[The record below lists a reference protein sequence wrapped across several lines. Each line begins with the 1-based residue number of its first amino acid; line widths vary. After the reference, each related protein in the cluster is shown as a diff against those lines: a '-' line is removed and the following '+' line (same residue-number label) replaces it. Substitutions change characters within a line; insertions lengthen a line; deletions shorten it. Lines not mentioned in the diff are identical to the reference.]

1 MSSVAEQT
9 RPPNPWP
16 ALSWNFHDRFTLRQ
30 QSELRSRSGVRWLHA
45 FDQTKMNTVR
55 KILLVPIY
63 ISVAVLAVCAYLGP
77 RALSVDYPAPYSK
90 KAVEWHAAAMKS
102 NDPEILRDHADKLW
116 VALNDSDKTVG
127 TFVKATRS
135 GLIAASIASFALLV
149 FSVAAFIKAKG
160 KDRTIPSSK
169 SSQGSTADG

>member
-1 MSSVAEQT
+1 
-9 RPPNPWP
+9 
-16 ALSWNFHDRFTLRQ
+16 
-30 QSELRSRSGVRWLHA
+30 
-45 FDQTKMNTVR
+45 MNTVR

-102 NDPEILRDHADKLW
+102 NEPASLRDHADKLW

-127 TFVKATRS
+127 TFIEATRS

-169 SSQGSTADG
+169 SSQGSTVDG

>member
-1 MSSVAEQT
+1 
-9 RPPNPWP
+9 
-16 ALSWNFHDRFTLRQ
+16 
-30 QSELRSRSGVRWLHA
+30 
-45 FDQTKMNTVR
+45 MNTVR

-102 NDPEILRDHADKLW
+102 NDPAGLRDHADKLW

-127 TFVKATRS
+127 TFIKATSS
-135 GLIAASIASFALLV
+135 GLIAATIASFALLV

-160 KDRTIPSSK
+160 KNRTMPSSK
-169 SSQGSTADG
+169 

>member
-1 MSSVAEQT
+1 MAIGMRSIYGRTFPRPCHVCRDYGDRT
-9 RPPNPWP
+9 RRWTQRANARESPP
-16 ALSWNFHDRFTLRQ
+16 T
-30 QSELRSRSGVRWLHA
+30 

-90 KAVEWHAAAMKS
+90 KAVEWHAAALKS

-149 FSVAAFIKAKG
+149 FSVAAFIQAKG